1 MLTLDANTFLY
12 KRIADKVASA
22 ERHLINLLL
31 LFDVVLT
38 VANVLSRYLLHL
50 KWSFTEEIV
59 VALLV
64 LMSLVGAALCA
75 REKGG
80 LIDMTIVTGRL
91 APRVQLVLDCVVTAL
106 LIAFG
111 AIMVWSGA
119 VRCMQQA
126 ASNQTT
132 MTLQLP
138 EWYYSAFVPIGG
150 GLLCF
155 HALEHLL
162 DCICKWKIPVDKG
175 GADV

>member
-1 MLTLDANTFLY
+1 MDVNTCLY
-12 KRIADKVASA
+12 KRIANKVAAA
-22 ERHLINLLL
+22 ERHLINFLL

-38 VANVLSRYLLHL
+38 VANVASRYLFHL

-80 LIDMTIVTGRL
+80 LIDMTIVTGKL
-91 APRVQLVLDCVVTAL
+91 PPRVQLVLDCFVTVL

-111 AIMVWSGA
+111 IVMVRYG
-119 VRCMQQA
+119 VIRCMQQA

-162 DCICKWKIPVDKG
+162 DCVWKLRASGEQGGVD
-175 GADV
+175 V

>member
-1 MLTLDANTFLY
+1 MTLDANTFLY

-91 APRVQLVLDCVVTAL
+91 PPRVQLVLDCVVTAL

-162 DCICKWKIPVDKG
+162 DCICKWKIPGDKG

>member
-1 MLTLDANTFLY
+1 MTLDANTFLY

-91 APRVQLVLDCVVTAL
+91 PPRVQLVLDCVVTA
-106 LIAFG
+106 G
-111 AIMVWSGA
+111 D
-119 VRCMQQA
+119 C
-126 ASNQTT
+126 
-132 MTLQLP
+132 
-138 EWYYSAFVPIGG
+138 GG
-150 GLLCF
+150 G
-155 HALEHLL
+155 H
-162 DCICKWKIPVDKG
+162 
-175 GADV
+175 